1 MNRDEIT
8 GIVRS
13 RIEQI
18 LGDERRIGDLDP
30 LTYHGLD
37 SLRSVDLTLSL
48 ENRFALVFEDDELD
62 FENFRSVRRIVDL
75 IAAKVG
81 ADE

>member
-1 MNRDEIT
+1 MNRDEIS

-13 RIEQI
+13 QIEHM
-18 LGDERRIGDLDP
+18 LGGERRIGDLDP

-37 SLRSVDLTLSL
+37 SLRSVDLTLNL
-48 ENRFALVFEDDELD
+48 ESRFDLVFEDEDLD
-62 FENFRSVRRIVDL
+62 FENFHSVHRIVEL

-81 ADE
+81 AE